1 MSMRWCLYPKR
12 VDEDKGEVVDG
23 YMQKFI
29 NGNTQNMLWHDS
41 DPNEHKYPQSFSL
54 KVFKILIML
63 PNQTWVDCARVNL
76 CVVTGPTQ

>member
-1 MSMRWCLYPKR
+1 MRWCLYPKR
-12 VDEDKGEVVDG
+12 VDKSEVVDG
-23 YMQKFI
+23 YMQRFI

-41 DPNEHKYPQSFSL
+41 DPIEHKYPQSFRL

-63 PNQTWVDCARVNL
+63 PIQIWAKYARVNL

>member
-1 MSMRWCLYPKR
+1 MRWCLYPKR
-12 VDEDKGEVVDG
+12 VDEDKSEVVDG
-23 YMQKFI
+23 YMQRFI

-41 DPNEHKYPQSFSL
+41 DPIEHKYPQSFRL

-63 PNQTWVDCARVNL
+63 PIQIWAKYARVNL